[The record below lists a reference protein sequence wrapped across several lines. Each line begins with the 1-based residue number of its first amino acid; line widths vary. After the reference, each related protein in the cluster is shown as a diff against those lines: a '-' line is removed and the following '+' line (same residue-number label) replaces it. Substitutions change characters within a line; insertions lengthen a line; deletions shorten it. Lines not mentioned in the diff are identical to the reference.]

1 MSLPSM
7 HPVIKSG
14 KFYAGSDFHCGENV
28 IINVA
33 EEMIVGD
40 RCVIPDNAH
49 FEGRRIVI
57 EDDFYGYSWQWK
69 RLDVGRSRRDSE
81 HATLT
86 VGSRSTFHDNRID
99 LSRTVVVGND
109 VGLSPEVALYCHGYW
124 QSVLEGYPA
133 RYAGVTIEENTIIGF
148 RSVLLPGASVG
159 PNSVVGAQ
167 SVVCGQLD
175 GNAVYGGNPAKCIR
189 GHHVPDP
196 IEREGL
202 LNEILNEYL
211 DTLKWR
217 ELGNHKIQTEYPV
230 FKFRSACINVETLT
244 LTGDEDEFTDD
255 VRDFL
260 FRRGVRIYTKRLFRR
275 LGKQ

>member
-1 MSLPSM
+1 MYEIHGPI
-7 HPVIKSG
+7 VKSG
-14 KFYAGSDFHCGENV
+14 KFHAGIDCKFGDNIIVNV
-28 IINVA
+28 S
-33 EEMIVGD
+33 EELVIGD

-49 FEGRRIVI
+49 FEGRRISI
-57 EDDFYGYSWQWK
+57 GDDWFGYSWEWK
-69 RLDVGRSRRDSE
+69 RLDIGRSRRDSE
-81 HATLT
+81 HSILSIGDRCTT
-86 VGSRSTFHDNRID
+86 HENRID
-99 LSRTVVVGND
+99 LSRPVVIGDD

-148 RSVLLPGASVG
+148 RSLLLPGASVG
-159 PNSVVGAQ
+159 RNSVVGAQ
-167 SVVCGQLD
+167 SVVCGRLE
-175 GNAVYGGNPAKCIR
+175 GGYVYGGSPAKIISR
-189 GHHVPDP
+189 NHVPDP

-244 LTGDEDEFTDD
+244 LAGDEDEFTDD